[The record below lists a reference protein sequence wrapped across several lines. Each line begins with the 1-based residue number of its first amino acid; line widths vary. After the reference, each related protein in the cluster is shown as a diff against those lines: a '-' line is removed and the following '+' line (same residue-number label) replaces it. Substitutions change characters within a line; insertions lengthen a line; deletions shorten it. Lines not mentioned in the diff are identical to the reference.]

1 MQTEYK
7 TMKVIEDKMKELGLK
22 GNGKKHKP
30 ISK

>member
-1 MQTEYK
+1 
-7 TMKVIEDKMKELGLK
+7 MKVIEDKMKELGLK